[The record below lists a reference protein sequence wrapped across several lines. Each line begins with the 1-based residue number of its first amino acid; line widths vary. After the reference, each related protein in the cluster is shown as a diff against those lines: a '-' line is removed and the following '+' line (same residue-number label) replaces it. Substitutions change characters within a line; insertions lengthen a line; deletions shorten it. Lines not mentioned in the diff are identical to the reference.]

1 MFSNSCDDI
10 YDALHLLR
18 EENDKTGNWEEDIKF
33 WINFWLWKFSAT
45 QDQVPLCIYLIREGA
60 RPTEVFYITSAFH
73 RAARFG
79 NTELLRY
86 LLDPNMKKRWPEV
99 VHSVDKLGW
108 TALHNASLNNQEHCI
123 LLLLQHGA
131 DWGKTT
137 REGTALDIAKKYH
150 SQRVVKLLEDQYQR
164 DDDDDDD
171 DAVRTRSP
179 FVCGFEYTELDQVIV
194 LTVIRMQG
202 IYVTMFL

>member
-108 TALHNASLNNQEHCI
+108 TALHNASLNNQEHCV

-150 SQRVVKLLEDQYQR
+150 I
-164 DDDDDDD
+164 
-171 DAVRTRSP
+171 ANA
-179 FVCGFEYTELDQVIV
+179 
-194 LTVIRMQG
+194 
-202 IYVTMFL
+202 